1 MSIYK
6 CTTCE
11 GKYSDAC
18 DDSLQYF
25 HACAPEKDEN
35 GKYRERKDKRDE
47 NAGKKLEGKGRT
59 AV

>member
-1 MSIYK
+1 MKYK

-11 GKYSDAC
+11 GQYEDIC
-18 DDSLQYF
+18 TDSLQYF
-25 HACAPEKDEN
+25 HACAPIPDGEFNTK
-35 GKYRERKDKRDE
+35 ERTNKRDE